1 MCFMRAVVTILSRV
15 AVFLIECCIRFYQ
28 VALRPL
34 LIGSCKF
41 VPSCSDYFI
50 EAVHEWGAIRGSWL
64 GIKRILRCRPFTT
77 GGTDPVPRRDRTR
90 P

>member
-1 MCFMRAVVTILSRV
+1 MRVVGTILSHAV
-15 AVFLIECCIRFYQ
+15 AFAIECCIRFYQ

-50 EAVHEWGAIRGSWL
+50 EAVHEWGPIRGSWL
-64 GIKRILRCRPFTT
+64 GIKRVLRCRPFTV
-77 GGTDPVPRRDRTR
+77 GGIDPVPRRNR

>member
-1 MCFMRAVVTILSRV
+1 MRLMRAVRSILSRV
-15 AVFLIECCIRFYQ
+15 AVFLIECVIRFYQ

-41 VPSCSDYFI
+41 VPSCSEYFI
-50 EAVHEWGAIRGSWL
+50 EAVHEWGPIRGSWL
-64 GIKRILRCRPFTT
+64 GIKRLLRCRPFTM
-77 GGTDPVPRRDRTR
+77 GGIDPVPRRDRSS

>member
-1 MCFMRAVVTILSRV
+1 MRAVLAILSRV

-50 EAVHEWGAIRGSWL
+50 EAVHEWGALRGSWL
-64 GIKRILRCRPFTT
+64 GIKRILRCRPFTV
-77 GGTDPVPRRDRTR
+77 GGIDPVPRRNR
-90 P
+90 PGS